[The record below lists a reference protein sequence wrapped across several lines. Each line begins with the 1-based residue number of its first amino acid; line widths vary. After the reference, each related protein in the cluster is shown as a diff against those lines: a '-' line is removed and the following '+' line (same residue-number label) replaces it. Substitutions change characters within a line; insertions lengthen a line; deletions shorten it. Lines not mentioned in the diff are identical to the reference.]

1 MPGMRQGAPRQTE
14 FREVAKMDSE
24 QNITPAMQLVEVCD
38 ESPDAIVEHEVV
50 LSDADEKELS
60 TEEITALTTK
70 RLRWCCWMAGCS
82 YRFRVRLDQMD
93 AMPFFIVRHLVKDH
107 GLRSWEII
115 AAEPLL
121 ADEVRKYVESVG
133 IEPPVT
139 DRTGGSTKME
149 SPR

>member
-1 MPGMRQGAPRQTE
+1 
-14 FREVAKMDSE
+14 MDSKRD
-24 QNITPAMQLVEVCD
+24 IPPAMQLVEVC
-38 ESPDAIVEHEVV
+38 EKGEDAIVEHEVV
-50 LSDADEKELS
+50 LSEADEKDLS
-60 TEEITALTTK
+60 TEEIMALTTK
-70 RLRWCCWMAGCS
+70 RLRWCCWMDGCS
-82 YRFRVRLDQMD
+82 YRFRIRLDQMD

-115 AAEPLL
+115 AAEHSL